1 MSFFKKSLFRSNRT
15 YIVPTKFGFVFALI
29 CFVLFLMSFIYGN
42 NVTYLLTF
50 IMISQA
56 VISMGITNRNTDKVG
71 PTKPSI
77 RDFFA
82 HETGE
87 AVIQIENN
95 NPIDLFEIKISFLN
109 NSSQVEKIEAQ
120 STATTRIAIQNPQR
134 GQHVAQKIKIESTFP
149 YGLLRSWKNNR
160 IEAKY
165 FVYPSPQ
172 GNPTFPS
179 AGAASDEG
187 EITSIQ
193 NQGEFIQHRVYQ
205 NSDSFRR
212 IDWRAYARSQK
223 WLVQQKEEQN
233 DGSLLFD
240 IKWTLHIPDFEKR
253 LQQLSLW
260 IQLAEQKNRPY
271 QLILG
276 TWQSEVSL
284 GLEHKT
290 HCLRKL
296 ATIHEGDL

>member
-15 YIVPTKFGFVFALI
+15 YIVPTKFGFIFALI

-56 VISMGITNRNTDKVG
+56 VISMGITNRNTEKVG
-71 PTKPSI
+71 KTQMNI
-77 RDFFA
+77 RDFYA

-87 AVIQIENN
+87 AVVQVEN
-95 NPIDLFEIKISFLN
+95 PSRTDLFDIQMTYQK
-109 NSSQVEKIEAQ
+109 NSTQIEKIEAL
-120 STATTRIAIQNPQR
+120 SSATARIHFQNQER
-134 GQHVAQKIKIESTFP
+134 GEHEAKKIKIESTFP
-149 YGLLRSWKNNR
+149 YGLLRSWKHQS
-160 IEAKY
+160 IETKY
-165 FVYPSPQ
+165 YVYPSPQ

-179 AGAASDEG
+179 EGAASDEG

-193 NQGEFIQHRVYQ
+193 NQGEFIQHRNYQ

-223 WLVQQKEEQN
+223 WLVQQKEEN
-233 DGSLLFD
+233 ADGSLLFN
-240 IKWTLHIPDFEKR
+240 IQMTQHLSDFEKR
-253 LQQLSLW
+253 LQQMSLW

-271 QLILG
+271 QVILG
-276 TWQSEVSL
+276 SWQSEAST
-284 GLEHKT
+284 GPEHKT
-290 HCLRKL
+290 TCLRKL
-296 ATIHEGDL
+296 ATLNEGDI